1 MITQFPSKEYDISLL
16 ISKSRLPEDYVAYC
30 KKAFAR
36 SLPNNVI
43 IEEYNNI
50 VSAMI
55 DNREL
60 RFTIVD
66 VSQDACFRTPA
77 ANAFTAYNN
86 RADQYMYGCTDAVI
100 YEIRALED
108 DNMVNLPQAFKT
120 STINKCTVVPYAD
133 NQGYAPGKHSLLKVG
148 SNIQQ
153 SVESVMQWFSYGDI

>member
-1 MITQFPSKEYDISLL
+1 MITQFPSKEYDISRL
-16 ISKSRLPEDYVAYC
+16 ISKSRLPEDYIAYC

-43 IEEYNNI
+43 IEEFNNV
-50 VSAMI
+50 VSARI

-66 VSQDACFRTPA
+66 VDKDACFRTPA
-77 ANAFTAYNN
+77 ENAFTTYGN

-108 DNMVNLPQAFKT
+108 DNIVSLPQAFKT
-120 STINKCTVVPYAD
+120 STINKCTVVTYAD
-133 NQGYAPGKHSLLKVG
+133 SRGYAPGKHSLLNVG

-153 SVESVMQWFSYGDI
+153 SVESVAQWFSYGDI

>member
-1 MITQFPSKEYDISLL
+1 MITQFPSKEYDISRL

-43 IEEYNNI
+43 IEESNNV

-66 VSQDACFRTPA
+66 VDKDACYRTPA

-86 RADQYMYGCTDAVI
+86 RADQYMHGCTDAVI

>member
-1 MITQFPSKEYDISLL
+1 MITQFPSKEYDISRL

-43 IEEYNNI
+43 IEESNNV

-66 VSQDACFRTPA
+66 VSKDACYRTPV

-86 RADQYMYGCTDAVI
+86 RTDQYMYGCTDAVI

-133 NQGYAPGKHSLLKVG
+133 NQGYAPGKHSLLNVG
-148 SNIQQ
+148 SNIRQ

>member
-1 MITQFPSKEYDISLL
+1 MITQFPSKEYDISRL
-16 ISKSRLPEDYVAYC
+16 ISKSRLPEDYIAYC

-43 IEEYNNI
+43 IEESNNV

-66 VSQDACFRTPA
+66 VSQDACSRTPA
-77 ANAFTAYNN
+77 ANAFTTYNN
-86 RADQYMYGCTDAVI
+86 RADQYMHGCTDAVI

>member
-1 MITQFPSKEYDISLL
+1 MITQFPSKEYDISRL
-16 ISKSRLPEDYVAYC
+16 ISKSRLPEDYIAYC

-43 IEEYNNI
+43 IEESNNI

-108 DNMVNLPQAFKT
+108 DNMINLPQAFKT

-133 NQGYAPGKHSLLKVG
+133 DQGYAPGKHSLLKVG

>member
-1 MITQFPSKEYDISLL
+1 MITQFPSKEYDISRL
-16 ISKSRLPEDYVAYC
+16 ISKSRLPEDYIAYC

-43 IEEYNNI
+43 IEESNNV

-66 VSQDACFRTPA
+66 VSQDACSRTPA
-77 ANAFTAYNN
+77 ANAFTTYNN
-86 RADQYMYGCTDAVI
+86 RADQYMHGCTDAVI

-153 SVESVMQWFSYGDI
+153 SVESVMPWFSYGDI

>member
-1 MITQFPSKEYDISLL
+1 MITQFPSKEYDISRL

-43 IEEYNNI
+43 IEESNNV

-66 VSQDACFRTPA
+66 VSKDACYRTPA

-86 RADQYMYGCTDAVI
+86 RAAQYMYGCTDAVI

-133 NQGYAPGKHSLLKVG
+133 DQGYAPGKHSLLKVG

-153 SVESVMQWFSYGDI
+153 SVESVVQWFSYGDI

>member
-1 MITQFPSKEYDISLL
+1 MITQFPSKEYDISRL
-16 ISKSRLPEDYVAYC
+16 ISKSRLPEDYIAYC
-30 KKAFAR
+30 KKSFAR

-43 IEEYNNI
+43 IEESNNV

-66 VSQDACFRTPA
+66 VSKDACFMTPA

-108 DNMVNLPQAFKT
+108 DNIVNLPQAFKT
-120 STINKCTVVPYAD
+120 SAINKCTVVTYAD
-133 NQGYAPGKHSLLKVG
+133 NKGYAPGKHSLLKVG

-153 SVESVMQWFSYGDI
+153 SVESVTQWFSYGDI

>member
-1 MITQFPSKEYDISLL
+1 MITQFPSKEYDISRL

-43 IEEYNNI
+43 IEESNNV

-66 VSQDACFRTPA
+66 VSKDACSRTPA
-77 ANAFTAYNN
+77 ANAFTTYNN
-86 RADQYMYGCTDAVI
+86 RADQYMHGCTDAVI

-108 DNMVNLPQAFKT
+108 DNIVSLPQAFKT

-153 SVESVMQWFSYGDI
+153 SVESVVQWFSYGDI

>member
-1 MITQFPSKEYDISLL
+1 MITQFPSKEYDISRL
-16 ISKSRLPEDYVAYC
+16 ISKSRLPEDYIAYC

-43 IEEYNNI
+43 IEESNNI

-108 DNMVNLPQAFKT
+108 DNMVILPQAFKT

>member
-1 MITQFPSKEYDISLL
+1 MITQFPSKEYDISRL

-43 IEEYNNI
+43 IEESNNV

-66 VSQDACFRTPA
+66 VSQDACSRTPA
-77 ANAFTAYNN
+77 ANAFTTYNN

>member
-1 MITQFPSKEYDISLL
+1 MIAQFSSKEYDISRL
-16 ISKSRLPEDYVAYC
+16 ISKSRLSEDYIAYC

-43 IEEYNNI
+43 IEEFNNI
-50 VSAMI
+50 VSARI

-66 VSQDACFRTPA
+66 VDKDACFRTPA
-77 ANAFTAYNN
+77 ANAFTTYDN
-86 RADQYMYGCTDAVI
+86 RADQYMYGCTDAII

-108 DNMVNLPQAFKT
+108 DNTVSLPQTFKT
-120 STINKCTVVPYAD
+120 STINKCTVVTYAD
-133 NQGYAPGKHSLLKVG
+133 SRGYAPGKHSLLNAG

-153 SVESVMQWFSYGDI
+153 SAVSVMQWLS

>member
-1 MITQFPSKEYDISLL
+1 MITQFTSKEYDISRL

-43 IEEYNNI
+43 IEESNNV

-66 VSQDACFRTPA
+66 VSKDACYRTPA

-133 NQGYAPGKHSLLKVG
+133 NKGYAPGKHSLLKVG

>member
-1 MITQFPSKEYDISLL
+1 MITQFPSKEYDISRL
-16 ISKSRLPEDYVAYC
+16 ISKSRLPDDYFAYC

-43 IEEYNNI
+43 IEESNNV

-77 ANAFTAYNN
+77 ANAFTTYNN
-86 RADQYMYGCTDAVI
+86 RADQYMYGGTDAVI

-133 NQGYAPGKHSLLKVG
+133 NQGSAPGKHSLLKVG

>member
-1 MITQFPSKEYDISLL
+1 MITQFPSKEYDISRL

-43 IEEYNNI
+43 IEESNNV

-66 VSQDACFRTPA
+66 VSQDACSRTPA
-77 ANAFTAYNN
+77 ANAFTTYNN

-133 NQGYAPGKHSLLKVG
+133 DQGYAPGKHSLLKVG

>member
-1 MITQFPSKEYDISLL
+1 MITQFPSKEYDISRL

-43 IEEYNNI
+43 IEESNNV

-66 VSQDACFRTPA
+66 VSKDACSRTPA
-77 ANAFTAYNN
+77 ANAFTTYNN

>member
-1 MITQFPSKEYDISLL
+1 MITQFPSKEYDISRL
-16 ISKSRLPEDYVAYC
+16 ISKSRLPEDYIAYC

-43 IEEYNNI
+43 IEESNNV

-66 VSQDACFRTPA
+66 VSKDACSRTPA

-153 SVESVMQWFSYGDI
+153 SVESVVQWFSYGDI

>member
-1 MITQFPSKEYDISLL
+1 MIAQFPSKEYDISQL
-16 ISKSRLPEDYVAYC
+16 ISKSRLPEDYIAYC

-43 IEEYNNI
+43 IEEFNNI
-50 VSAMI
+50 ASARI

-66 VSQDACFRTPA
+66 VDKDACFGTPA
-77 ANAFTAYNN
+77 ANAFTTYDNQ
-86 RADQYMYGCTDAVI
+86 ADQYMYGYTDAVI

-108 DNMVNLPQAFKT
+108 DNIVSLPQTFKT
-120 STINKCTVVPYAD
+120 STINKCTVVTYAD
-133 NQGYAPGKHSLLKVG
+133 NKGYAPGKHSLIKVG

-153 SVESVMQWFSYGDI
+153 SVESVAQWLS

>member
-1 MITQFPSKEYDISLL
+1 MITQFPSKEYDISRL
-16 ISKSRLPEDYVAYC
+16 ISKSRLPEDYIAYC

-43 IEEYNNI
+43 IEESNNV

-66 VSQDACFRTPA
+66 VSKDACFRTPA

>member
-1 MITQFPSKEYDISLL
+1 MIAQFPSKEYDISQL
-16 ISKSRLPEDYVAYC
+16 ISKSRLPEDYIAYC

-43 IEEYNNI
+43 IEEFNNAI
-50 VSAMI
+50 SARI

-66 VSQDACFRTPA
+66 VDKDACFRTPA
-77 ANAFTAYNN
+77 ANAFTTYDNQT
-86 RADQYMYGCTDAVI
+86 DQYMYGYTDAVI

-108 DNMVNLPQAFKT
+108 GSIVSLPQAFKT
-120 STINKCTVVPYAD
+120 STINKCTVVTYAD
-133 NQGYAPGKHSLLKVG
+133 SRGYAPGKHSLLKVG

-153 SVESVMQWFSYGDI
+153 SAESVMQWFS

>member
-1 MITQFPSKEYDISLL
+1 MITQFTSKEYDISRL

-43 IEEYNNI
+43 IEESNNV

>member
-1 MITQFPSKEYDISLL
+1 MITQFPSKEYDISRL
-16 ISKSRLPEDYVAYC
+16 ISKSRLPEDYIAYC

-43 IEEYNNI
+43 IEEFNNV
-50 VSAMI
+50 VSARI

-66 VSQDACFRTPA
+66 IDKDACFRTPA
-77 ANAFTAYNN
+77 ANAFTTYDN
-86 RADQYMYGCTDAVI
+86 RADQYMYGCTDAII

-108 DNMVNLPQAFKT
+108 GNIVSLPQAFKT
-120 STINKCTVVPYAD
+120 STINKCTIVTYAD
-133 NQGYAPGKHSLLKVG
+133 NRGYAPGKHSLLNVG

-153 SVESVMQWFSYGDI
+153 SVESVMQWFLYGDI

>member
-1 MITQFPSKEYDISLL
+1 MIKQFPSKEYDISRL
-16 ISKSRLPEDYVAYC
+16 ISKSRLPEDYIAYC

-43 IEEYNNI
+43 IEESNNV

-133 NQGYAPGKHSLLKVG
+133 NQGYAPGKHSLLNVG

>member
-1 MITQFPSKEYDISLL
+1 MITQFTSKEYDISRL

-43 IEEYNNI
+43 IEESNNV

-66 VSQDACFRTPA
+66 VDKDACYRTPA
-77 ANAFTAYNN
+77 ANAFTANN
-86 RADQYMYGCTDAVI
+86 RTDQYMYGCTDAVI

-108 DNMVNLPQAFKT
+108 DNMINLPQAFKT

>member
-1 MITQFPSKEYDISLL
+1 MITQFPSKEYDISRL
-16 ISKSRLPEDYVAYC
+16 ISKSRLPEDYIAYC

-43 IEEYNNI
+43 IEESNNV

-66 VSQDACFRTPA
+66 VNKDACFRTPFE
-77 ANAFTAYNN
+77 NAFTTYDN
-86 RADQYMYGCTDAVI
+86 RTDQYMYGCTDAVI

-108 DNMVNLPQAFKT
+108 DNIVSMPQAFKT

-133 NQGYAPGKHSLLKVG
+133 NGGYASGKHSLLKVG

-153 SVESVMQWFSYGDI
+153 SVESVMPWFSYGDI

>member
-1 MITQFPSKEYDISLL
+1 MISQFPSKEYDISQL
-16 ISKSRLPEDYVAYC
+16 ISKSRLPEDYIAYC
-30 KKAFAR
+30 KKAFTR

-43 IEEYNNI
+43 IEEFNNV
-50 VSAMI
+50 VSASI

-66 VSQDACFRTPA
+66 VDKDACFMTPA
-77 ANAFTAYNN
+77 ANAFTAYDN

-108 DNMVNLPQAFKT
+108 DNIVSLPQAFKS
-120 STINKCTVVPYAD
+120 STINKCTVVTYAD
-133 NQGYAPGKHSLLKVG
+133 NKGYAPGKHSLLNVG

-153 SVESVMQWFSYGDI
+153 SVEYVAQWFFS

>member
-1 MITQFPSKEYDISLL
+1 MQ
-16 ISKSRLPEDYVAYC
+16 
-30 KKAFAR
+30 KAFVR
-36 SLPNNVI
+36 SLHNNVI
-43 IEEYNNI
+43 IEESNNV
-50 VSAMI
+50 VSSMI

-66 VSQDACFRTPA
+66 VDKDACYRTPA
-77 ANAFTAYNN
+77 ANAFTTYNN

-153 SVESVMQWFSYGDI
+153 SVESVVQWFSYGDI

>member
-1 MITQFPSKEYDISLL
+1 MITQFPSKEYDISRL
-16 ISKSRLPEDYVAYC
+16 ISKSRLPEDYIAYC

-43 IEEYNNI
+43 IEESNNI

-66 VSQDACFRTPA
+66 VSKDACFRTPA

-133 NQGYAPGKHSLLKVG
+133 NQGYAPGKHSFLKVG

>member
-1 MITQFPSKEYDISLL
+1 MITQFTSKEYDISRL

-43 IEEYNNI
+43 IEESNNV

-66 VSQDACFRTPA
+66 VDKDACYRTPA

>member
-1 MITQFPSKEYDISLL
+1 MIAQFPSKEYDISLL
-16 ISKSRLPEDYVAYC
+16 ISKSRLPEDYIVYC

-36 SLPNNVI
+36 SLPNNAI
-43 IEEYNNI
+43 IEEFNNV
-50 VSAMI
+50 VSARI

-66 VSQDACFRTPA
+66 VNKDACFSTPA
-77 ANAFTAYNN
+77 ANAFTTYDN

-108 DNMVNLPQAFKT
+108 DSIVSLPQTFKT
-120 STINKCTVVPYAD
+120 STINKCTVVTYAD
-133 NQGYAPGKHSLLKVG
+133 SRGYAPGKHSLLKIG

-153 SVESVMQWFSYGDI
+153 SAESVVQWFS

>member
-1 MITQFPSKEYDISLL
+1 MITQFPSKEYDISRL
-16 ISKSRLPEDYVAYC
+16 ISKSRLPEDYIAYC
-30 KKAFAR
+30 KKSFAR

-43 IEEYNNI
+43 IEESNNV

-66 VSQDACFRTPA
+66 VSQDACYRTPA
-77 ANAFTAYNN
+77 ANAFTTYNN
-86 RADQYMYGCTDAVI
+86 RTDQYMYGCTDAVI

-108 DNMVNLPQAFKT
+108 DNMVNQPQAFKT

>member
-1 MITQFPSKEYDISLL
+1 MITQFPSKEYDISRL

-43 IEEYNNI
+43 IEESNNV

-108 DNMVNLPQAFKT
+108 DNMVILPQAFKT

>member
-1 MITQFPSKEYDISLL
+1 MITQFPSKEYDISRL
-16 ISKSRLPEDYVAYC
+16 ISKSRLPEDYITYC

-43 IEEYNNI
+43 IEESNNI

-133 NQGYAPGKHSLLKVG
+133 NQGYAPGKHSLLNVG